1 MTEMWRPIKGYEGVY
16 EVSNT
21 CKARSIDRHDRRG
34 VFHKGVELKIRM
46 YEDERFIRLP
56 QMDSQKTAAWIAF

>member
-21 CKARSIDRHDRRG
+21 CKARSIDRHDITLEVSG
-34 VFHKGVELKIRM
+34 EPYGPGCWYISTPGYNGICPIGLFVKI
-46 YEDERFIRLP
+46 
-56 QMDSQKTAAWIAF
+56 